1 MTRYAK
7 QPPNSTTNKRR
18 KKDQSLP
25 LRAFLQHIAV
35 VAVVA
40 LPLMKELNIPALGM
54 SFFVADFGIEK
65 FGF

>member
-18 KKDQSLP
+18 KKDQSLSP
-25 LRAFLQHIAV
+25 RAFLLNI
-35 VAVVA
+35 AVVA

-65 FGF
+65 CCF